1 MGFFIPVEPL
11 DFIGSLWEWMKM
23 SNELLGL
30 EVLAVS
36 GVDTGGVGGGEVRAL
51 FLNLAAILASSPPQS
66 LYSQCPR
73 LPSSMNFCLFS
84 QGSLFNTRTIENN

>member
-1 MGFFIPVEPL
+1 
-11 DFIGSLWEWMKM
+11 M

-36 GVDTGGVGGGEVRAL
+36 GVDTGGVGGVRAL